1 MYGFSF
7 DRASSVQ
14 DAVAKAA
21 KGGQLLAGGQTLL
34 ASMKQRLSSP
44 ESLVD
49 LAAIADL
56 QGICKDG
63 NAMVIGAMT
72 RHQDVANNKEMQSA
86 IPGLARLAGG
96 IGDRQ
101 VRAMGTMGGS
111 VANND
116 PAACYPSG
124 VSGLGATI
132 KTNRREIAADSFFK
146 GMFSTA
152 LEPGEQI
159 VAIRFPIPKA
169 SGYAKFKQPASR
181 YALLGVFVAK
191 TDAGVRV
198 AVTGGGNGVFRHAG
212 LEAALSKDFSAA
224 AVDGVAVNAADLT
237 SDLHAS
243 AEYRAQL
250 VKVQTKRAVQQALG
264 NA

>member
-21 KGGQLLAGGQTLL
+21 KGAQLLAGGQTLL
-34 ASMKQRLSSP
+34 ASMKQRLTSP

-72 RHQDVANNKEMQSA
+72 RHQEVAHNKELQST
-86 IPGLARLAGG
+86 IPGLAKLAGG

-124 VSGLGATI
+124 VGITLCLAWRVCCQDRCRCAGRDHRWWQWRVPSRGA
-132 KTNRREIAADSFFK
+132 
-146 GMFSTA
+146 
-152 LEPGEQI
+152 
-159 VAIRFPIPKA
+159 
-169 SGYAKFKQPASR
+169 
-181 YALLGVFVAK
+181 
-191 TDAGVRV
+191 
-198 AVTGGGNGVFRHAG
+198 
-212 LEAALSKDFSAA
+212 
-224 AVDGVAVNAADLT
+224 
-237 SDLHAS
+237 
-243 AEYRAQL
+243 
-250 VKVQTKRAVQQALG
+250 
-264 NA
+264 